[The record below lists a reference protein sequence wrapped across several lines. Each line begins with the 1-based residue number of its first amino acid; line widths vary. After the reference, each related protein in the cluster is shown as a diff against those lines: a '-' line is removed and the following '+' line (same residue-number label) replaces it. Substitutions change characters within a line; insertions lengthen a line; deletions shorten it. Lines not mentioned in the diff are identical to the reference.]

1 MKITLHKSIYNCKI
15 IISLGDR
22 NDMYISERQEM
33 WDLWKGIR
41 ETLYKNNDDKLGRDG
56 NCILTST
63 FPLNSYETNS
73 TLQNWGCIG
82 DIETKRRFIILDE
95 NSIFSPIQFDFDSFG
110 YPPMEWCEF
119 MRKKGFMIILYFLD
133 NDSRRLYKN
142 WNCGKCIYDK
152 KRIVEDL
159 YTMPSINYM
168 EASTKYEK
176 YKHMNKCACRRMLVK
191 YRDDIYS
198 LEGFCDVL
206 KDLLD
211 TYGCGPCAEGMM
223 LYEKYKIINEL
234 EDIEEKLTT
243 GELKEGEYLD
253 KCNGLKKQ
261 YEKIKFA
268 SM

>member
-33 WDLWKGIR
+33 WDLWKELRDI
-41 ETLYKNNDDKLGRDG
+41 LYKDNDDELGRG
-56 NCILTST
+56 NCILPST

-82 DIETKRRFIILDE
+82 DIETRRRFIILDE
-95 NSIFSPIQFDFDSFG
+95 NSILSPIQFDFDSFG
-110 YPPMEWCEF
+110 YPPMKWCEF
-119 MRKKGFMIILYFLD
+119 MRKKGFMITLYFLD
-133 NDSRRLYKN
+133 NNNMRLYKN
-142 WNCGKCIYDK
+142 GNCGKCIYDK

-176 YKHMNKCACRRMLVK
+176 YKHMNKCTCRRMLVK